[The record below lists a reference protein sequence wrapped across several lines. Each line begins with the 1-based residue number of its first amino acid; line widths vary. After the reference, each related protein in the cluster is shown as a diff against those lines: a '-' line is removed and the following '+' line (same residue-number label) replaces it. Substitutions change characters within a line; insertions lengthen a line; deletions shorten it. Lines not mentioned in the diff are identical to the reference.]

1 MMQVWVF
8 LCYGEGVYGFY
19 GGGFQLTFHILE
31 YSLLGGLIVF
41 AVLLGCK
48 MYSECKEDFKVEDID
63 RLVENVGKH
72 EEYMRLYNVY
82 KKWILKL
89 LKKLQCVKITK

>member
-1 MMQVWVF
+1 MQVWVF

-31 YSLLGGLIVF
+31 YSLFGGLIVF

-48 MYSECKEDFKVEDID
+48 MYSECKEDF
-63 RLVENVGKH
+63 
-72 EEYMRLYNVY
+72 
-82 KKWILKL
+82 
-89 LKKLQCVKITK
+89 